1 MSETTPRSPR
11 KRIAYIDILEVLA
24 IFLVVYCHFSN
35 TKGDSVPAH
44 LIQLCSFTLVVPLFL
59 MANGTLLFHHSFDLK
74 KHVKRTL
81 QLLIAVTVWRILYYI
96 IMDLT
101 CPGSLDA
108 LTGRQILDYIFGY
121 NLSDPLIPA
130 DHFWYLYALIVI
142 YLCFPVLKKVYDM
155 EDKTIYRYVL
165 WVLFILVFG
174 LGAIDRVADYIAQ
187 SRGIPSYSLSALRES
202 LLPIGDP
209 GSYLFYFMLG
219 PLVHDRFYQ
228 SGKKSH
234 ISIAFLVMAAS
245 FALLCLEKKLLGGG
259 LTQQWEL
266 WTASYSRL
274 GTLGFSLGLYI
285 LAAEIRWPGRS
296 RLIPFLSMRTMNIY
310 CIHMIL
316 SFLWVLWIDPRWH
329 FENLGLHLIRVLI
342 VFAVSVLI
350 TELFTWIPGVRWVL
364 AVQPKHPK
372 K

>member
-1 MSETTPRSPR
+1 MSETIVRSPR

-35 TKGDSVPAH
+35 TKGDSIPAH

-59 MANGTLLFHHSFDLK
+59 MANGALLFHHSFDLK
-74 KHVKRTL
+74 KHIKRT
-81 QLLIAVTVWRILYYI
+81 
-96 IMDLT
+96 
-101 CPGSLDA
+101 
-108 LTGRQILDYIFGY
+108 YIFGY

-142 YLCFPVLKKVYDM
+142 YLCFPVLKKIYDM
-155 EDKTIYRYVL
+155 EDKTLYRYVL
-165 WVLFILVFG
+165 WILFILVFG
-174 LGAIDRVADYIAQ
+174 LGAIDRVADYIA
-187 SRGIPSYSLSALRES
+187 RTRNVTSYSLNALREA
-202 LLPIGDP
+202 LLPVGDP

-219 PLVHDRFYQ
+219 PLLHDRFYQ
-228 SGKKSH
+228 SGKKNH
-234 ISIAFLVMAAS
+234 IPLALLVIVAS
-245 FALLCLEKKLLGGG
+245 FALLCLEKHLLGGG
-259 LTQQWEL
+259 MTEQWEL

-274 GTLGFSLGLYI
+274 GTLGFSLGLYV

-342 VFAVSVLI
+342 VFTLSVVI
-350 TELFTWIPGVRWVL
+350 TEILTWIPGVRWVL

-372 K
+372 G